1 MPRWMGA
8 RAAGWAVGAASCSVR
23 VWGDVALRPLGTR
36 RGRQRTRANR
46 PAPYRAVS
54 IGRLSHFAELVEDRR
69 RERPRRRRASCMRI
83 WLT

>member
-23 VWGDVALRPLGTR
+23 VWGDVTLRPLGTR
-36 RGRQRTRANR
+36 RGRQRTRGNR

-54 IGRLSHFAELVEDRR
+54 IGRLSHFGKAGG
-69 RERPRRRRASCMRI
+69 RPAP
-83 WLT
+83 